1 MRDKEGGA
9 PTVMV
14 VEGMR
19 DSQNALAQWLR
30 VNGFQ
35 VMEES
40 SIETA
45 VEDAVDYTQRERPD
59 IILLELHKLPPDD
72 LAAVCLFRH
81 EVDLRDIPVVVIS
94 DRGSEVSHADAAA
107 VGCSEFFIRSE
118 NTEQLTNLLINL
130 LHRSQAESCQMLDAR
145 KKTY

>member
-1 MRDKEGGA
+1 MGNKQSGA

-14 VEGMR
+14 VEGMS
-19 DSQNALAQWLR
+19 DSQTTLTQWLR

-45 VEDAVDYTQRERPD
+45 VEDAVDYTQRDRPD

-72 LAAVCLFRH
+72 LAAVCLFRY

-94 DRGSEVSHADAAA
+94 DRGGEVSHADAAA

-130 LHRSQAESCQMLDAR
+130 LHRSQAERSQMLGAR